1 MGENDMCGRFVRGSS
16 ISEIADEFNAD
27 YTGIDIKPS
36 YNITPGQNIVLVT
49 GQGGKNIVLCKW
61 GFIPSWSKD
70 PSIGNRMINARSET
84 VAEKTAFRGAF
95 RKQRCL
101 IAANGFYEWRKT
113 GSGKTPVYISLRN
126 RGIFGF
132 AGLYSTWIS
141 PERRKICTTT
151 ILTTNA
157 NKVLKNI
164 HDRMPVIISRE
175 NESIWLDYTI
185 ADKEALEPLLKPYP
199 SEEIRLTEVS
209 KYVNSPR
216 NDSSDCIKPI

>member
-1 MGENDMCGRFVRGSS
+1 MCGRFVRGSS

-113 GSGKTPVYISLRN
+113 GSGKTPVYISLRS

-141 PERRKICTTT
+141 PAKREICTTT

-157 NKVLKNI
+157 NKVLENI